1 MSYDINAEKRQY
13 SEAER
18 ASYRAGKA
26 AAKVRSAT
34 SKKKGTAKT
43 KSRGG
48 KSYRKAYGYG
58 PGGSRSAVIYPNVF
72 HGYGD
77 YHQNP
82 NDSFGTRW
90 GGQLG
95 SFAGEM
101 LGGAAQN
108 LLMTLASGLGDYQV
122 KHNTLLAPEP
132 PTIIND
138 SVKGGITFRHKEY
151 VKDIIT
157 SATPGAFNLE
167 SFQLNPGN
175 EKLFTWLSQ
184 VAPNFEQYEMQGCIL
199 HFRSLSADAL
209 NSTNTA
215 LGAVIMATN
224 YDSLDTNFSN
234 KGEMENYEW
243 GMSCKPSNDMLHPI
257 ECAPR
262 QTPVTEL
269 YVLNGPTPSGADPR
283 LYNWGNFQIATN
295 GFQGTSV
302 NIGELWI
309 TYQIRLLKP
318 KIFTTKGLEIGSFK
332 IANNSYTNALPLGN
346 GSVVERY
353 DTIGIVYDPAN
364 NNIGFPITSIPKNYL
379 VTIMWIGSITAI
391 THPTVSLTQAALTP
405 FGYSGGGTLAQIPP
419 SAQTVS
425 RCMQQF
431 SIITNANAFA
441 VISLGAAG
449 TLPTS
454 GSNVNICITEINPF
468 NFG

>member
-1 MSYDINAEKRQY
+1 MAEGPPPKYKHNQMQKD
-13 SEAER
+13 SFA
-18 ASYRAGKA
+18 AGKA
-26 AAKVRSAT
+26 AGMKIR
-34 SKKKGTAKT
+34 KKKADAAK
-43 KSRGG
+43 KKASSRR
-48 KSYRKAYGYG
+48 SYRSYG
-58 PGGSRSAVIYPNVF
+58 GGSRSAVIYPNVF

-108 LLMTLASGLGDYQV
+108 LLMSLATGLGDYQV
-122 KHNTLLAPEP
+122 KSNTLLAPEP

-184 VAPNFEQYEMQGCIL
+184 VAPNFEQYSIEGMIL

-224 YDSLDTNFSN
+224 YDSLDVNFSN

-269 YVLNGPTPSGADPR
+269 YVLNGPVPTGADPR

-302 NIGELWI
+302 NIGELWV

-318 KIFTTKGLEIGSFK
+318 KIFSTKGLEIGTF
-332 IANNSYTNALPLGN
+332 IQCTNSYTDALPLGN
-346 GSVVERY
+346 GSVTSLFDSLGVFY
-353 DTIGIVYDPAN
+353 DAPN
-364 NNIGFPITSIPKNYL
+364 SNIGLPITSIPKVYMVNIIWQGSAT
-379 VTIMWIGSITAI
+379 TITY
-391 THPTVSLTQAALTP
+391 PTVTLSNASLVSYGTP
-405 FGYSGGGTLAQIPP
+405 VANMNVPSSGIV
-419 SAQTVS
+419 SARASYTFIIKAGVS
-425 RCMQQF
+425 
-431 SIITNANAFA
+431 
-441 VISLGAAG
+441 SLPVMSFGAAG
-449 TLPTS
+449 VLPNAGTQVS
-454 GSNVNICITEINPF
+454 VRITEINPF
-468 NFG
+468 SFS